1 MNINSNNGQQ
11 INNNQ
16 LEAFN
21 NHQELKKVI
30 QLAEISANDAA
41 AAVARRQNINN
52 SQSMNNYQV
61 AALIN

>member
-1 MNINSNNGQQ
+1 
-11 INNNQ
+11 